1 MTAQELATNYLRVFE
16 RRRQVLSQRRSISV
30 LNGVWKKLSTARTYL
45 DSNIFKPSPMKFAHK
60 QNHTTRVNSHQNI
73 AISEAL

>member
-45 DSNIFKPSPMKFAHK
+45 DSNIF
-60 QNHTTRVNSHQNI
+60 NHHRWNSHINKTTQL
-73 AISEAL
+73 A